1 MANLVGKTIGKYKIT
16 DFLGKG
22 GMAEVYKAYH
32 PKLER
37 YVTIKILHSFLAVGE
52 DFRGRFDRE
61 AKAIAS
67 LRHPHIVQIYDFDIE
82 DDHYYMVMEFIGGGT
97 LQSRM
102 WELSNSSR
110 YMPVSQVLSI
120 IQQIAEALD
129 YAHNKGIIHR
139 DIKPSNILLDS
150 NGDAYLADFG
160 IARMMSGTQLTATG
174 TLIGTPT
181 YMSPEQGIGADLT
194 AISDIYSLGVILF
207 ELLTG
212 KAPFTSETTP
222 LAIIHKHIYEP
233 PPNPRVIRPE
243 LTKAVEQ
250 VVLKVLEKDPKDRYQ
265 SGGDLVQALET
276 ALPQE
281 MVERLNSSEALTD
294 VTILSLPTIPFESS
308 EPGADL
314 TKLPNI
320 SIEEATS
327 IEMPIPTPN
336 TAESPQATHSPATE
350 QPISEKTPLEGK
362 SISVLIRE
370 VWGWILQMIS
380 NFKKMGLR
388 ELPLRDRLQNR
399 LIKTKMIIWWII
411 GILLVGSLAI
421 IGVLMKT
428 GNLAFMN
435 AQPPG
440 IKGNGYVYFT
450 SDKSGKAEIWMMDQ
464 KGQIFQVTHTPDPY
478 KSWSPALTVDGY
490 LYFTSDNNGKAEIWM
505 MDHKGQI
512 LQVTHTPDPY
522 KSWSPALTVDG
533 YLYFASDNNSKAE
546 IWMMDQKGQ
555 IFQVTHTPDPYES
568 WSPALTMDGYLYF
581 TSDNNGR
588 AEIWMMDHSGQIFQV
603 THTPDSYESWSPALT
618 GNGYVYFTSDKN
630 GKAEVWMIDP
640 KGQLF
645 QVINISDPYE
655 SWVSNSTNPQPNP
668 KR

>member
-37 YVTIKILHSFLAVGE
+37 YVTIKILHSFLAEGE

-97 LQSRM
+97 LQSLM
-102 WELSNSSR
+102 WELSKSSR

-120 IQQIAEALD
+120 IRQIAEALD

-233 PPNPRVIRPE
+233 PPNPRVIRPD
-243 LTKAVEQ
+243 LTEAVAQ
-250 VVLKVLEKDPKDRYQ
+250 VVLKVLAKDPKDRYQ
-265 SGGDLVQALET
+265 SGRELVQALET
-276 ALPQE
+276 ALSQE
-281 MVERLNSSEALTD
+281 MVERLNSSEALAD
-294 VTILSLPTIPFESS
+294 VTILTLPTIPFESA
-308 EPGADL
+308 EPGANL
-314 TKLPNI
+314 TKVPNI

-327 IEMPIPTPN
+327 IEMPIPPPIKT
-336 TAESPQATHSPATE
+336 ESPQATHSPTTE
-350 QPISEKTPLEGK
+350 QPISEKTPLQRK
-362 SISVLIRE
+362 SISVLICE
-370 VWGWILQMIS
+370 GWGWIIQMIS
-380 NFKKMGLR
+380 NLKKMGLR
-388 ELPLRDRLQNR
+388 GLPLKDRLRNR

-411 GILLVGSLAI
+411 GILLVGSLAV

-428 GNLAFMN
+428 GNLTFMN

-478 KSWSPALTVDGY
+478 
-490 LYFTSDNNGKAEIWM
+490 
-505 MDHKGQI
+505 
-512 LQVTHTPDPY
+512 
-522 KSWSPALTVDG
+522 
-533 YLYFASDNNSKAE
+533 
-546 IWMMDQKGQ
+546 
-555 IFQVTHTPDPYES
+555 ES

-588 AEIWMMDHSGQIFQV
+588 AEIWMMGHTGQIFQVTHTSNSYESWSPALTGNGYLYFTSDKSGKVEIWMMDHSGQIFQV